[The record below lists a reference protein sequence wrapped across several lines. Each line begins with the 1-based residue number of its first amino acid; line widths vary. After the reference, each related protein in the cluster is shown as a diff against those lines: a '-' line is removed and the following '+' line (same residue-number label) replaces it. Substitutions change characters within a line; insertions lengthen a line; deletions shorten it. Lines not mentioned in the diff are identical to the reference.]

1 MSNFMNKNHPNNN
14 NETNSLANHLNTLI
28 NNHNSNTSYST
39 YSNNLIPKDDRKVIK
54 QSMFVGSY
62 ENP

>member
-1 MSNFMNKNHPNNN
+1 MNKNHANNN
-14 NETNSLANHLNTLI
+14 NNVTNTLTNNLNTLI
-28 NNHNSNTSYST
+28 NNHNSNTSYLT
-39 YSNNLIPKDDRKVIK
+39 YSNNFIQKDDRKVIK